1 MVYYSIRKNRSNNL
15 SIISFKKSFFKLIE
29 NEDGWVIR
37 VFIYILLHKIK
48 LFKPNAVFDFDSEDK
63 INDIIKK
70 NGEYHFNDSVCHLIS
85 EAFIDGLRHSTV
97 KDSDVI
103 FTAIKVFFIQSKLY
117 YSKKYYE

>member
-1 MVYYSIRKNRSNNL
+1 MMYYSIRKNRSNNL

-37 VFIYILLHKIK
+37 VFVYILLHKIK
-48 LFKPNAVFDFDSEDK
+48 SLKPNAVFYFDSEDK

-85 EAFIDGLRHSTV
+85 EAFIDGLKHSTV
-97 KDSDVI
+97 KDFDVI
-103 FTAIKVFFIQSKLY
+103 FTAVKVFFTNNAAILQQEIL
-117 YSKKYYE
+117 

>member
-1 MVYYSIRKNRSNNL
+1 MYYSIRKNRFNNL
-15 SIISFKKSFFKLIE
+15 SIISFKKSFFKFIE

-48 LFKPNAVFDFDSEDK
+48 LFKPNAVFDLDSEDK
-63 INDIIKK
+63 INDLIKK

-103 FTAIKVFFIQSKLY
+103 FSAIRLF
-117 YSKKYYE
+117 